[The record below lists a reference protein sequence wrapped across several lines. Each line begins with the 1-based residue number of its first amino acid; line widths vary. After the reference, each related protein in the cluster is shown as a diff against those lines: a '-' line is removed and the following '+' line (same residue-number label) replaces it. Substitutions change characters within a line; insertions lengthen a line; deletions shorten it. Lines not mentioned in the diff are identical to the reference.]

1 MDPAAATLHDAP
13 TRPGAFPLRHV
24 ALAALAAACSGQAP
38 SPEAEPVSRPVIDI
52 ETSEA
57 AAVRLEQDIAGL
69 VLEPL
74 VRGQLERA
82 ARGLAPAGEFAARLP
97 EPGAP
102 GSAGPITWTPLS
114 ADPGPTVREPVE
126 FLADLLALAPLDGTP
141 ARVECELERFRLDA
155 DVGAR
160 RATGR
165 VRIRWAG
172 DSALD
177 DGPPRVDLTLRA
189 EIEAVRASV
198 DADWLLRRF
207 TPLEERPGERLAAAA
222 PRFRDRTAEVGLT
235 FARSPEN
242 KELFQA
248 FVDRQLTLTLGGL
261 SVVDW
266 NRDDRPDLI
275 ATRTG
280 ESSLVF
286 LNDGAGGFVPEP
298 LPIEDPAELPAF
310 VLAFDLDG
318 DGLDELV
325 AGEASLYEGDRAY
338 AGLWT
343 RTGAEAGTWRHLPR
357 AFAMP
362 NAVGL
367 RRLAVQTVAP
377 IDVEGD
383 GDLDLFF
390 AVYGS
395 ARSHGA
401 GFNMVDANDGAD
413 NHLFINQGGLEFT
426 EESDERGISGTRYSY
441 IAMVFDADHDG
452 DDDVFE
458 GNDFGLNV
466 LWRNEGGRFVAD
478 ESLGFGGVS
487 ANTMGATLADL
498 DADGRWDLYVSNM
511 SSEEGMR
518 MGPMAAGLDERARE
532 VVDVIAHGNVL
543 YSQGAPGARWDER
556 ARRLGIHE
564 GEWAWGCQFF
574 EPFADGTLGL
584 VVTNGFTS
592 HRDRSKRD
600 WESYNWRQVIEDA
613 RAIQEGRPSADANA
627 DAPRFQGSFNGY
639 ERDRLFVPTEGAAP
653 DRPWID
659 AGWLMGL
666 DDDHDGRAV
675 VPIDAD
681 GDGDQDLALWTLG
694 GLVYRENTAPAAA
707 WARIRLL
714 EEDGSPAL
722 GARVTVTHA
731 GRRLARR
738 VALVEGFQ
746 SQVSTDIHVGL
757 GVSPA
762 ERIDAVEVRWKDGSQ
777 QRVEAVEA
785 QRLVT
790 IRRGQEAPEV
800 RDLPRWTAPPDPGG
814 RPASAWV
821 SDLVRV
827 TRTPSALSLPPGT
840 PMVVRVHS
848 DPPPV
853 PELGATVDGSPGVGF
868 GGVRVVDAF
877 LRTGAP
883 TETDLD
889 GRSAVLL
896 EPELFA
902 EALGAGPMATIV
914 TGDDGTPLRIFR
926 GPTRPAD
933 VKAFCELAR
942 HEPAHRHLLLEHG
955 RLAVDEARYRDGAAL
970 FERATRDDRTLRAQH
985 AYAFEGLGR
994 ARVLLGRLDLAEAAY
1009 RRAVA
1014 LDPDYAAGW
1023 FNLAAT
1029 FSQQGRFADA
1039 LPALAEV
1046 RRIEGDTR
1054 RVLGSLAEAR
1064 SGDGDLEG
1072 ASVAAEKWLRSAPA
1086 DVAMLVLA
1094 GKLRARQSDWAAA
1107 IAHLEQAV
1115 QIAPGNAEARAAL
1128 TEARRRR

>member
-1 MDPAAATLHDAP
+1 MDPAAATLHSAP
-13 TRPGAFPLRHV
+13 PRPVAPPLRHL
-24 ALAALAAACSGQAP
+24 ALAALAASCGGPPP
-38 SPEAEPVSRPVIDI
+38 SAEAEPVARPVIDV
-52 ETSEA
+52 EASEA
-57 AAVRLEQDIAGL
+57 AALRLEQDLSGL

-74 VRGQLERA
+74 VRGQIERA
-82 ARGLAPAGEFAARLP
+82 ARGLVPAGEFAARLHQ
-97 EPGAP
+97 PGVP

-114 ADPGPTVREPVE
+114 AGSKSIVREPAN
-126 FLADLLALAPLDGTP
+126 FLAGLLALAPLDGTP
-141 ARVECELERFRLDA
+141 ARVECELERFRLDT
-155 DVGAR
+155 GAR

-172 DSALD
+172 ESALE
-177 DGPPRVDLTLRA
+177 GGEPRVDLTLRA
-189 EIEAVRASV
+189 EIEATRSTA

-207 TPLEERPGERLAAAA
+207 TPLEDRPGEILSGAAA
-222 PRFRDRTAEVGLT
+222 RFRDRTAEVGLT

-242 KELFQA
+242 TELFQA

-298 LPIEDPAELPAF
+298 LPIVDPAELPAF
-310 VLAFDLDG
+310 VLCFDLDG

-343 RTGAEAGTWRHLPR
+343 RTGAEAGTWRHVPR

-362 NAVGL
+362 NEVGL

-377 IDVEGD
+377 IDVDGD

-395 ARSHGA
+395 ARSHGPA
-401 GFNMVDANDGAD
+401 FNMVDANDGAD

-426 EESDERGISGTRYSY
+426 EESDARGITGTRYSY

-452 DDDVFE
+452 DDDLFE

-478 ESLGFGGVS
+478 EALGFDGVS

-518 MGPMAAGLDERARE
+518 MGPVADGLDARARE

-543 YSQGAPGARWDER
+543 YSQGAPGAKWDER
-556 ARRLGIHE
+556 ARRLGVHE

-574 EPFADGTLGL
+574 EPFADGALGL

-592 HRDRSKRD
+592 HRDRSRRD
-600 WESYNWRQVIEDA
+600 WEPYNWRQVIEDA
-613 RAIQEGRPSADANA
+613 RAIQEGRASADANA

-639 ERDRLFVPTEGAAP
+639 ERDRLFVSTEGAAP
-653 DRPWID
+653 DRPWVD

-681 GDGDQDLALWTLG
+681 GDGDQDLAFWTLG
-694 GLVYRENTAPAAA
+694 GLVYRENTAPASA
-707 WARIRLL
+707 WTRLRLL
-714 EEDGSPAL
+714 EEDGTAAL
-722 GARVTVTHA
+722 GARITVTHA
-731 GRRLARR
+731 GRRIARR

-746 SQVSTDIHVGL
+746 SQVSTDVHVGL
-757 GVSPA
+757 GGSPA
-762 ERIDAVEVRWKDGSQ
+762 DRIDTIEVRWKDGTVE
-777 QRVEAVEA
+777 RLEAVEA

-790 IRRGQEAPEV
+790 IRRGQVAPEM
-800 RDLPRWTAPPDPGG
+800 RDLPRWTAPSGD
-814 RPASAWV
+814 RSATAWV
-821 SDLVRV
+821 SDLVRA

-840 PMVVRVHS
+840 PMVVRVHA
-848 DPPPV
+848 DAPPAP
-853 PELGATVDGSPGVGF
+853 PLGATVDGTPEVSF
-868 GGVRVVDAF
+868 AGVRVVDAF
-877 LRTGAP
+877 LRTDASVEGN
-883 TETDLD
+883 LD

-902 EALGAGPMATIV
+902 EALGAGPTATIV
-914 TGDDGTPLRIFR
+914 TGDDGSPMRVFR
-926 GPTRPAD
+926 GPTLPAD

-942 HEPAHRHLLLEHG
+942 HEPAYRHLLLEHG
-955 RLAVDEARYRDGAAL
+955 RLAVDESRYRDGAAL
-970 FERATRDDRTLRAQH
+970 FERATRDDGTLRAQH

-994 ARVLLGRLDLAEAAY
+994 ARVLLGRIDLAEAAY

-1029 FSQQGRFADA
+1029 FSQQGRFAEA

-1064 SGDGDLEG
+1064 SGDGDLVG
-1072 ASVAAEKWLRSAPA
+1072 ASAAAEEWLGTAPA
-1086 DVAMLVLA
+1086 DVTMLVLA
-1094 GKLRARQSDWAAA
+1094 GKLRARRSDWEAA
-1107 IAHLEQAV
+1107 IAHLERAL
-1115 QIAPGNAEARAAL
+1115 QIEPGNAEARAAL
-1128 TEARRRR
+1128 SEARRRR